1 MYSTLNKG
9 DMIYYARIQKKNG
22 IYDMRELKVRT
33 VEEDYFCGMDKK
45 DRHVY
50 LFGYNALGDYVFQ
63 TRKEALDK
71 IHAAEK
77 NKVEVSEETYYE
89 EY

>member
-9 DMIYYARIQKKNG
+9 DMVYYARIQKSNG
-22 IYDMRELKVRT
+22 VYDMRELKVRT
-33 VEEDYFCGMDKK
+33 VEPDYFCGVDKK
-45 DRHVY
+45 DKRAY

-71 IHAAEK
+71 IHVAEK
-77 NKVEVSEETYYE
+77 NKINVSEETYYE

>member
-1 MYSTLNKG
+1 MKYKLI
-9 DMIYYARIQKKNG
+9 DYY
-22 IYDMRELKVRT
+22 D
-33 VEEDYFCGMDKK
+33 
-45 DRHVY
+45 VY

-89 EY
+89 EYWGECLWVI

>member
-1 MYSTLNKG
+1 MV
-9 DMIYYARIQKKNG
+9 YYARIQKKNG
-22 IYDMRELKVRT
+22 TYDLCELKVRT
-33 VEEDYFCGMDKK
+33 VGEDYFCGMDKK